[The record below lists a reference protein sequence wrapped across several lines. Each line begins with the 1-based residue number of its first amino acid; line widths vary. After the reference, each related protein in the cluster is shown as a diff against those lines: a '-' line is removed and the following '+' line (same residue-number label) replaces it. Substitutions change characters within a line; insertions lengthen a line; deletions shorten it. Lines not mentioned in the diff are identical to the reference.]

1 MISMVTITSIYVWT
15 YLFTLG
21 SGADSEG
28 CRPVHLVKKSDEEQC
43 TAVTV
48 QNRRGRHAQ
57 NPQPHI
63 MRSAANDKQSRDDE
77 DSKGGRVRQH
87 IEAPPMIRSQGSIE
101 PVHLDQSE
109 RTESEFEIRGATPDG
124 CHNSKDNPA
133 FDIASVL
140 HAVV

>member
-1 MISMVTITSIYVWT
+1 
-15 YLFTLG
+15 
-21 SGADSEG
+21 
-28 CRPVHLVKKSDEEQC
+28 
-43 TAVTV
+43 
-48 QNRRGRHAQ
+48 
-57 NPQPHI
+57 
-63 MRSAANDKQSRDDE
+63 MRSATNDKQSRDNK

-140 HAVV
+140 HAVVQSDRNGGCVDEDEECKDEKSPTFPAMMPSKRKLR